1 MEMTTT
7 TNEEEMTPTTTNS
20 PLSTIYYLTT
30 PYLFKT
36 IRQNIQQHIHKYSI
50 QSILNGICDTLHEEK
65 YSFVVD
71 IYNELMTTPHDS
83 SDILDYNYK
92 HYTLGILLGVNFM
105 DEVKSDVYDFNEY
118 ELLTNCLYGMGLY
131 SCCHTYTYNDTHY
144 CRIDNI
150 IKVLKTIMID
160 FNYPTSLP
168 LSTSH
173 FTDRNNIPTSFIEK
187 YERLGM
193 CESQKLI
200 QRLNEYPTEP

>member
-1 MEMTTT
+1 MTTST
-7 TNEEEMTPTTTNS
+7 LSSTSTANEEITS
-20 PLSTIYYLTT
+20 PSTIYYLTT

-36 IRQNIQQHIHKYSI
+36 IQQNIRQHLHKYSI

-83 SDILDYNYK
+83 FTLIDYNYK
-92 HYTLGILLGVNFM
+92 HYTLGILLGVKFM
-105 DEVKSDVYDFNEY
+105 DAVKSDVYDFNEY

-131 SCCHTYTYNDTHY
+131 SCCDTYTVDNTHY

-168 LSTSH
+168 ISH
-173 FTDRNNIPTSFIEK
+173 FTGRNDIPTSFIEK

-200 QRLNEYPTEP
+200 QHLNEYPTE